1 MDELRCN
8 SLGCRKSLA
17 LEGSAVVTTCSH
29 IFCVDCAN
37 ALFSVPQICPAC
49 ETALPDADDVVQ
61 TALNPHDSYKT
72 SILSGLSP
80 SVILDIASRAL
91 NFYTYQVQQETAFQ
105 ALITKNAQERIA
117 VLEAQCNT
125 IMREAH
131 AEINLLKERLAG
143 TEKDLELERRR
154 VHELQE
160 THKANAKAYQK
171 LKSQYD
177 KTKQRS
183 LLNPQSAPLAGDQSF
198 ANALASPALSSRQV
212 PGTPRQTFVPA
223 HASNN
228 AGFGIQRSSSRASV
242 SSRVGGTR
250 PAGGQAAWSGSSG
263 QQGRMSTSFGG
274 GGGQQHEAS
283 RRPLGEQR
291 TNVQSRGSG
300 GSGGSGF
307 AKAPHHAHEGEG
319 GMQFLGQQQQQSGG
333 MGGARS
339 GGGFTGFNRNT
350 AFRPAQAASRAN
362 SG

>member
-1 MDELRCN
+1 MDEL
-8 SLGCRKSLA
+8 
-17 LEGSAVVTTCSH
+17 SAVVTTCSH
-29 IFCVDCAN
+29 IFCVED
-37 ALFSVPQICPAC
+37 
-49 ETALPDADDVVQ
+49 DAVQ

-80 SVILDIASRAL
+80 SIILDIASRAL
-91 NFYTYQVQQETAFQ
+91 NFYTYQVQQEAAFQ

-125 IMREAH
+125 TMREAH
-131 AEINLLKERLAG
+131 AEITR

-154 VHELQE
+154 VHDLQE

-171 LKSQYD
+171 LKAQFD

-183 LLNPQSAPLAGDQSF
+183 LLNPQHAPLAGDQSF
-198 ANALASPALSSRQV
+198 ANSLASPALSSHQV
-212 PGTPRQTFVPA
+212 PGTPRRTFVPA

-242 SSRVGGTR
+242 PSRVGGSR
-250 PAGGQAAWSGSSG
+250 PSGRAGSIG

-274 GGGQQHEAS
+274 GGQQQEAT

-291 TNVQSRGSG
+291 TNVQSRSNG
-300 GSGGSGF
+300 GSGGGGGGGGF
-307 AKAPHHAHEGEG
+307 AKTPHHGHEGEG
-319 GMQFLGQQQQQSGG
+319 AMQFLGQQQQQSGG
-333 MGGARS
+333 SGGARLS
-339 GGGFTGFNRNT
+339 GNFAGFGRNT
-350 AFRPAQAASRAN
+350 AFRPAQPMSRAN